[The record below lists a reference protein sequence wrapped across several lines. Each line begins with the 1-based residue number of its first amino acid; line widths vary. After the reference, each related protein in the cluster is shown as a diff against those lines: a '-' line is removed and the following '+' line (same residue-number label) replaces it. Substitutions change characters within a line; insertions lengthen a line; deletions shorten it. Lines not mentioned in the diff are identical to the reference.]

1 MNKHEL
7 KYENVRLRLLSFAY
21 DYLKTNE
28 KEDLDISEACSFT
41 KISRTTFYNHY
52 QNTQDLF
59 DDLLMFIKAK
69 FVNNLKIMSDDKLPK
84 DDSIKLVLKRNISF
98 YKQNSDFFIVVFKLI
113 PFDSYAYWDFFY
125 EQLLDLGMFGNTEEG
140 NQRYYM
146 RFFVG
151 GFFSLLYKWYQ
162 DGFEET
168 EDDIYNFIL
177 EMVKPF
183 HDLG

>member
-7 KYENVRLRLLSFAY
+7 KYENVRLKLIGFAY

-28 KEDLDISEACSFT
+28 KEDLDISEVCSST

-59 DDLLMFIKAK
+59 DDLLIFIKEK
-69 FVNNLKIMSDDKLPK
+69 FVNNLKVMSNNELSK
-84 DDSIKLVLKRNISF
+84 DDLINFILKRNISF
-98 YKQNSDFFIVVFKLI
+98 YKQNFDFFIVVFKLI

-125 EQLLDLGMFGNTEEG
+125 EQLLDLGMFSNMKEG

-151 GFFSLLYKWYQ
+151 GFFSLLYKWCQ
-162 DGFEET
+162 DGFKET
-168 EDDIYNFIL
+168 EDDIYNLIL
-177 EMVKPF
+177 EMVRPF
-183 HDLG
+183 HNLG